1 MKKTK
6 MIILP
11 VVLMGMIVSGCSEN
25 GTEQSSS
32 ENYST
37 SESSSTFEPIDS
49 DTIFLKRNVS
59 GLSGET
65 YSLTMPSD
73 WIEETDPLSYN
84 EDLEF
89 MVGNKEETEF
99 VACIVENKQDFA
111 SFDAY
116 TQLAAETLSDL
127 NETEIMFDD
136 RQINGVSG
144 KVCQFSSESSGLRLS
159 YVYYIT
165 ETDTHYVQLYGWTFT
180 RLFETSHDQLE
191 MIMNS
196 FDTK

>member
-1 MKKTK
+1 
-6 MIILP
+6 
-11 VVLMGMIVSGCSEN
+11 MGMIVSGCSEN

-37 SESSSTFEPIDS
+37 SESSNIFKPVNS

-65 YSLTMPSD
+65 YSLSMPSD
-73 WIEETDPLSYN
+73 WIEETDLLSYN

-99 VACIVENKQDFA
+99 VACIVENKQDFT
-111 SFDAY
+111 SIDAY
-116 TQLAAETLSDL
+116 TQLVAENLSDL
-127 NETEIMFDD
+127 NEKEIMFDD
-136 RQINGVSG
+136 QQINGVSG
-144 KVCQFSSESSGLRLS
+144 KVCQFSSEASGVKLT
-159 YVYYIT
+159 YIYYIT
-165 ETDTHYVQLYGWTFT
+165 ETDTHYVQLFGWTFT

-191 MIMNS
+191 AIMNS
-196 FDTK
+196 FNTK